1 MRKILESAGKLER
14 FMPDMTAWRRHLHMH
29 PELSFREE
37 RTSAWIAERL
47 REIGCDE
54 VRTGVGGHGVVAVI
68 RGAKSGP
75 VVALRAD
82 IDALPIQDE
91 KEVPYRSTV
100 PGVMHACGHDAHTA
114 ALLGV
119 AAHCAAERDGLI
131 GERRLLFQPAEE
143 VTPGGAIGMIEDGAL
158 DGVSAIYGVH
168 LWTPL
173 PYGAIASG
181 PGPVMATEDEF
192 FAEIRGRGGHG
203 GMPHEA
209 IDAIAAGAAF
219 VQAAQTIVSRMVDP
233 LDAAVVSIG
242 SIQAGS
248 APNIIAE
255 VCRLSG
261 TVRTFEPAVR
271 ALVQERLRAV
281 ADAVGRQ
288 FGAECAIEWRDGYPP
303 VVNDEREAERFFEVT
318 RGLFGDGAVRRI
330 RPLMAGEDFAYYL
343 KRVPG
348 CFMFV
353 GAGNAECGAVW
364 PHHHPRFDI
373 DERAMLTA
381 ARLLAAMADHYA
393 AEAAS
398 SC

>member
-1 MRKILESAGKLER
+1 
-14 FMPDMTAWRRHLHMH
+14 MPDMTAWRRHLHMH

-131 GERRLLFQPAEE
+131 VERRLLFQPAEE

-303 VVNDEREAERFFEVT
+303 VVNDEREAERFFEVA

>member
-1 MRKILESAGKLER
+1 
-14 FMPDMTAWRRHLHMH
+14 
-29 PELSFREE
+29 
-37 RTSAWIAERL
+37 
-47 REIGCDE
+47 
-54 VRTGVGGHGVVAVI
+54 
-68 RGAKSGP
+68 
-75 VVALRAD
+75 
-82 IDALPIQDE
+82 
-91 KEVPYRSTV
+91 VPYRSTV

-303 VVNDEREAERFFEVT
+303 VVNDEREAERFFEVA

-373 DERAMLTA
+373 DERAMLSA

>member
-1 MRKILESAGKLER
+1 MRNHTESAAMLER
-14 FMPDMTAWRRHLHMH
+14 LMPDMTAWRRHLHMH

-54 VRTGVGGHGVVAVI
+54 VRTGVGGNGIVAVI
-68 RGAKSGP
+68 RGANPGP

-91 KEVPYRSTV
+91 KDVPYRSTV

-119 AAHCAAERDGLI
+119 AAHCAAARDGLA

-143 VTPGGAIGMIEDGAL
+143 VTPGGALAMIADGAL

-173 PYGAIASG
+173 PFGTIASA
-181 PGPVMATEDEF
+181 PGHIMASEDEF
-192 FAEIRGRGGHG
+192 ALVIRGRGGHG
-203 GMPHEA
+203 GMPHETV
-209 IDAIAAGAAF
+209 DTIAAGASF
-219 VQAAQTIVSRMVDP
+219 VQAVQTIVSRSVDP
-233 LDAAVVSIG
+233 LEPAVVSIG
-242 SIQAGS
+242 SFHAGT

-255 VCRLSG
+255 VCHLSG
-261 TVRTFEPAVR
+261 TVRTFDAEVR
-271 ALVQERLRAV
+271 SRVQERLRAV
-281 ADAVGRQ
+281 ADAVCRQ
-288 FGAECAIEWRDGYPP
+288 FGADHSLDWRDGYPP
-303 VVNDEREAERFFEVT
+303 VVNDEREAERFFEVA
-318 RGLFGDGAVRRI
+318 RGLFGADAVKRI

-343 KRVPG
+343 ERVPG

-373 DERAMLTA
+373 DERAMLSA
-381 ARLLAAMADHYA
+381 ARLLVAMADHYA

-398 SC
+398 DP

>member
-1 MRKILESAGKLER
+1 MRDSLESAGTLER
-14 FMPDMTAWRRHLHMH
+14 YMPDMMAWRRHLHRH

-37 RTSAWIAERL
+37 RTAAWIADRL

-54 VRTGVGGHGVVAVI
+54 VRTGVGGTGVVAVI
-68 RGAKSGP
+68 RGANPGP

-91 KEVPYRSTV
+91 KDVPYRSTV

-119 AAHCAAERDGLI
+119 AAHYAASRDGLT

-143 VTPGGAIGMIEDGAL
+143 VTPGGALGMIGDGAL

-173 PYGAIASG
+173 PFGTIASA
-181 PGPVMATEDEF
+181 PGPVMAAENEF
-192 FAEIRGRGGHG
+192 FVEIRGKGGHG

-209 IDAIAAGAAF
+209 VDAIAAGAAF
-219 VQAAQTIVSRMVDP
+219 VQAVQTIVSRSVNP
-233 LDAAVVSIG
+233 LEPAVVTIG
-242 SIQAGS
+242 SFQAGT
-248 APNIIAE
+248 APNIVADT
-255 VCRLSG
+255 CRLSG
-261 TVRTFEPAVR
+261 TVRTFDASVR
-271 ALVQERLRAV
+271 DRVQERLRV
-281 ADAVGRQ
+281 IADAVCRQ
-288 FGAECAIEWRDGYPP
+288 FGAEYSLDWRDGYPP
-303 VVNDEREAERFFEVT
+303 VVNDEREAERFFAVA
-318 RGLFGDGAVRRI
+318 RRLFGGDAVQRI

-353 GAGNAECGAVW
+353 GAGNEDCGAVY

-373 DERAMLTA
+373 DERAMLSA
-381 ARLLAAMADHYA
+381 ARLLTAMADDYA
-393 AEAAS
+393 GETAS
-398 SC
+398 AV

>member
-303 VVNDEREAERFFEVT
+303 VVNDEREAERFFEVA

>member
-37 RTSAWIAERL
+37 RPSAWIAERL

-303 VVNDEREAERFFEVT
+303 VVNDEREAERFFEVA

-364 PHHHPRFDI
+364 PHHPPRFDI